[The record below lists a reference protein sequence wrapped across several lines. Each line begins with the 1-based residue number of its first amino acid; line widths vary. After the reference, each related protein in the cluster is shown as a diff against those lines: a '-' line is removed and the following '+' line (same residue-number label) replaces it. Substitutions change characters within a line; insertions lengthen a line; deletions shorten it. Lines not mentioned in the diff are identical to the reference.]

1 MSVDEQIQLFQ
12 KLTNASGAPGFE
24 GEVRDLLQSYLSP
37 LSDEIVT
44 DRLGSLFGKKAGPAD
59 GPKLMAAGHMDE
71 VGFMVTR
78 ITSEGFIKFET
89 LGGWW
94 EQVLL
99 GQRVTLYTGEKKI
112 EGIIGSKP
120 PHILPPEERKKPA
133 KMKQMFIDIGAANKE
148 EVEALGIQPG
158 TPIVPTACFHVM
170 ANPKYLMAKAWDNRF
185 GCALSVELMKAVQGK
200 ELPNT
205 LYAGATVQEEVGLR
219 GALTSANTI
228 EPDLFFAFD
237 AGPCLDTPGITPDV
251 TYSKLGGGAAIRIYD
266 RSMVTHRRLREFVL
280 DIAEKHNVPY
290 QFFASPGGGTDAG
303 RAHITG
309 KGVPSIGIGIAS
321 RYIHSHASI
330 MHRDDF
336 DAALQLMT
344 HLVPELDRSTFDWI
358 IG

>member
-1 MSVDEQIQLFQ
+1 MDEQLKMFQ
-12 KLTNASGAPGFE
+12 KLTSASGAPGFE
-24 GEVRDLLQSYLSP
+24 DEVRGLLRNYLTP
-37 LSDEIVT
+37 YSDEIVT
-44 DRLGSLFGKKAGPAD
+44 DNLGSLFGKKNGSSE

-71 VGFMVTR
+71 VGFMVTM
-78 ITSEGFIKFET
+78 ITSEGYIKFQT

-99 GQRVTLYTGEKKI
+99 GQRVSIYTADNKY
-112 EGIIGSKP
+112 EGVIGSKP
-120 PHILPPEERKKPA
+120 PHILPPEARNKPA
-133 KMKQMFIDIGAANKE
+133 KINDMFIDIGVASKE
-148 EVEALGIQPG
+148 EVEQLGIKPG
-158 TPIVPTACFHVM
+158 TPIVPVSCFHVM
-170 ANPKYLMAKAWDNRF
+170 ANPKYIMAKAWDNRF
-185 GCALSVELMKAVQGK
+185 GCALAIELMKAMHGK

-237 AGPCLDTPGITPDV
+237 AGPCLDTPGIVPDV
-251 TYSKLGGGAAIRIYD
+251 ITSKLGGGLALRIYD
-266 RSMVTHRRLREFVL
+266 RSMITHRRLREFVL
-280 DIAEKHNVPY
+280 DIAETNKVPY

-303 RAHITG
+303 RVHLTG
-309 KGVPSIGIGIAS
+309 QGVPSIGIGIAS

-336 DAALQLMT
+336 DAALELMK
-344 HLVPELDRSTFDWI
+344 HLVPALDRATYDWI